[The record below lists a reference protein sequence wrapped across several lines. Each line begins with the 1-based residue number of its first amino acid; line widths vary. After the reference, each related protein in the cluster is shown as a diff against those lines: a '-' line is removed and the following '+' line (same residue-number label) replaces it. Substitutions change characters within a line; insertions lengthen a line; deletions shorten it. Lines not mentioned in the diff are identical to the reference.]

1 MAAKTIRCVEINGSR
16 VKFFPETI
24 ARNPNRLRQIGF
36 MIQEI
41 ELISEPVKDFP
52 KVAKIIPPSPM
63 EVTIPEGDPHPNT
76 KKTSKKT
83 KTKIE

>member
-16 VKFFPETI
+16 VKFFSETI
-24 ARNPNRLRQIGF
+24 ARNPIRLRQIGF

-41 ELISEPVKDFP
+41 EPISEPVKEFP
-52 KVAKIIPPSPM
+52 KVAKIIPSSPL
-63 EVTIPEGDPHPNT
+63 EDPFGDEKPPKT
-76 KKTSKKT
+76 KRKT